1 MPQRSDWAGEGTNT
15 LAYYE
20 NSLITEEKTFIIL
33 GPERTNKNLIQLYN
47 KPVCLSF
54 ASSLIFKSKARAYP
68 SGAQYDKRMCS
79 RAFTGK
85 Y

>member
-1 MPQRSDWAGEGTNT
+1 LPQTSDWAGEGTNT
-15 LAYYE
+15 LAYYK
-20 NSLITEEKTFIIL
+20 NSQITEEKTFITL
-33 GPERTNKNLIQLYN
+33 GPGRTNKNLIQLYN
-47 KPVCLSF
+47 KLACLSF
-54 ASSLIFKSKARAYP
+54 ASSLIFKSKAGAYP